1 MSCTGELYCGRSV
14 CPFFGDIRFVFGELA
29 TLTPPVCPGVRR
41 PMGLAE
47 SEWPTRQKRTNC
59 PQKTD
64 KPPPAVQLTS
74 TAHPKCSSAA
84 SGASKRLIKGSPGP
98 FRPAHTPWGY
108 CDRLGWLVVA
118 CGCHPQ
124 PSRRPRALKVAAAGS
139 GQRRRGGVLR
149 VTWVTTTGIRGVG
162 RGPITSA
169 RATRHSY
176 RVVEH
181 EFYEKLK
188 KN

>member
-1 MSCTGELYCGRSV
+1 M
-14 CPFFGDIRFVFGELA
+14 A

-41 PMGLAE
+41 PMGLAGL
-47 SEWPTRQKRTNC
+47 EWPTRQNEPNVRKKRTNR
-59 PQKTD
+59 
-64 KPPPAVQLTS
+64 PPAVQLTS

-84 SGASKRLIKGSPGP
+84 SGASKRLIRGSPGP

-162 RGPITSA
+162 WGPITSS
-169 RATRHSY
+169 RTIRHS
-176 RVVEH
+176 RFVVEH

-188 KN
+188 KRKKKKLPFFY